1 MKSGYYAGIDI
12 GTNGA
17 RLVIK
22 DAFYNEERKL
32 EAVEVNKVSSTFFMY
47 FFFSRFNEYI

>member
-32 EAVEVNKVSSTFFMY
+32 EAVESSTFFMY

>member
-22 DAFYNEERKL
+22 DALMN
-32 EAVEVNKVSSTFFMY
+32 NKEKSILLKY
-47 FFFSRFNEYI
+47 KR

>member
-22 DAFYNEERKL
+22 DALMNNKREIDSI
-32 EAVEVNKVSSTFFMY
+32 EV
-47 FFFSRFNEYI
+47 

>member
-22 DAFYNEERKL
+22 DAFYNENREL
-32 EAVEVNKVSSTFFMY
+32 EAVGNLAKEKFVNFLYVFLLFA
-47 FFFSRFNEYI
+47 I